1 MAIAGISLVEDEA
14 HAVVLSWQPAGE
26 VAPVTEADII
36 AALEAAGFA
45 ALWRDSV
52 AIQQAAHRISQGA
65 SYSGAVARRVD
76 AQYKVVVAPNKLAA
90 ALAVLPGQG
99 GKPAALDDAR
109 AALAKAGV
117 VHGVD
122 AARLA
127 SAVAAASGA
136 PLEVAHGTLP
146 QHGKDA
152 WLEPLVDV
160 NVNRFPKIN
169 EKGHVDFRDMGAI
182 PTVQAGDA
190 LMRRHPPTAGVK
202 GVSVLGTEVPAVDGK
217 DIKFAVRLQGV
228 VADPQDPDLLRA
240 EVVGQPVLLR
250 DGVTVEPVLRLE
262 TVNVESGNVSFGGSV
277 IIKGDVQTGMKIVVD
292 GDVTVEGVVESAEIT
307 AGGNVLAR
315 GGIIGNAPQTA
326 QSAQPTEHSA
336 KIVAKGNV
344 TTRYAENAL
353 IVAEQSVIIE
363 ESLVQCDVTAVDSVQ
378 VGKPGKH
385 KGHILGGFVRATL
398 GVDAEYLGGAGSGK
412 TRVFVGA
419 NPLLQQAIDA
429 QKKRVAGKLAEHGE
443 ITKVLKI
450 LKTRPDRKEMLDK
463 ARATL
468 MKISEEIAEAMAEEK
483 RLAAQLGHADEAE
496 IRISEAIAAGT
507 MVAIGKKSRYV
518 TEDGRG
524 ATFRLSSG
532 EIVSGS

>member
-1 MAIAGISLVEDEA
+1 MPIAEISLVEDQA
-14 HAVVLSWQPAGE
+14 RAVILSWQPAGE
-26 VAPVTEADII
+26 VAPVSEEQIVAE
-36 AALEAAGFA
+36 LEAAGFA
-45 ALWRDSV
+45 QLWRDST
-52 AIQQAAHRISQGA
+52 AIQKAAHRISQGA
-65 SYSGAVARRVD
+65 SYSGVVARRVD
-76 AQYKVVVAPNKLAA
+76 AQYKVAVAPNKLVA
-90 ALAVLPGQG
+90 ALAVLAAQG
-99 GKPAALDDAR
+99 GKAASVDDAR

-117 VHGVD
+117 VHGVEEEKL
-122 AARLA
+122 AA
-127 SAVAAASGA
+127 AVAAASGT
-136 PLEVAHGTLP
+136 PVEVAQGTPP
-146 QHGKDA
+146 QHGKDG

-160 NVNRFPKIN
+160 NVNRFPKIDD
-169 EKGHVDFRDMGAI
+169 KGHVDFRDMGVI
-182 PTVQAGDA
+182 PTVQVGDA

-202 GVSVLGTEVPAVDGK
+202 GVSVLGAEVPAVDGK

-228 VADPQDPDLLRA
+228 VADPQDADLLRA
-240 EVVGQPVLLR
+240 EVVGQPVLLH

-262 TVNVESGNVSFGGSV
+262 TVSVESGNVSFGGSV

-292 GDVTVEGVVESAEIT
+292 GDVTVEGVIESAEIS

-326 QSAQPTEHSA
+326 QGAQSSTHTA
-336 KIVAKGNV
+336 KITAKGNV

-353 IVAEQSVIIE
+353 IVAEQSVIID
-363 ESLVQCDVTAVDSVQ
+363 ESLVQCDVTAVDRVQ
-378 VGKPGKH
+378 VGKPGKR

-398 GVDAEYLGGAGSGK
+398 GVDAEYLGGAGSGQ

-443 ITKVLKI
+443 ISKVLKI
-450 LKTRPDRKEMLDK
+450 LKARPDRKEMFDK

-483 RLAAQLGHADEAE
+483 RLVAQLGHADEAE
-496 IRISEAIAAGT
+496 IRVSEAITAGT

-524 ATFRLSSG
+524 ASFRLSGG
-532 EIVSGS
+532 EIVSGD